1 MLKRQRGWS
10 WREVVVFMNSDH
22 KRSVNFHR
30 RFQKFRVSV
39 MGRIK
44 CRFDGLDVHK
54 SNIAVGT
61 ALSTSS
67 LKPMC
72 GAAPKYSP
80 SGYVLCDFLEWS
92 TVLKIWYL

>member
-1 MLKRQRGWS
+1 
-10 WREVVVFMNSDH
+10 
-22 KRSVNFHR
+22 
-30 RFQKFRVSV
+30 

-54 SNIAVGT
+54 SNISVGT

-72 GAAPKYSP
+72 GAASKYSH
-80 SGYVLCDFLEWS
+80 SGYVLCNFLEWS
-92 TVLKIWYL
+92 TVLKNLVSIKDSNLILIEDVDFIRRGLTK